1 MKQKAAAFLAVCM
14 TVGSL
19 PAGSAA
25 AVPAETNGTPEDSN
39 VAEIIEFDP
48 VKLKDAMDQAV
59 KNDEMVTPPTVV
71 ASSSDITG
79 FSSAVFELKDAEKL
93 LVTGSDMPD
102 NTDVRIFLAPESEG
116 YGEDGEYSL
125 TGNESMIFMVE
136 NQGGEDQGYQLL
148 FGNRITDVIEV
159 KSKDRLLA
167 EYYNPEDLDKATD
180 SDTATPSESEAF
192 ETESGE
198 DPTATGSETVAAAER
213 SLFDRLTGTMV
224 SYGAELKATASE
236 SGEFGENGRDE
247 AEVPSAPAEENTEDE
262 KEPSLPQETVPETEA
277 PQESVPETEET
288 QESRPEAEAPA
299 ETAPEIETEAAEE
312 EEMNHF
318 TAYDTAVDENGY
330 VRLSSG
336 EISSSLLVV
345 KNSFDKVDAEEGMD
359 EPMAI
364 RFAATKRMAKMA
376 NEGNSIALMS
386 MDDEAETVAD
396 SKLTAAAFFVTTA
409 ANVLANGDDGES
421 PFTVNLYDYAGDDAN
436 GDAAGAVDPNGSQF
450 WGSNW
455 YKTNNYLEKTG
466 LGTRGNWFGFG
477 AIPEDSPISRYRGTI
492 NAGNEGTGYEQNIYQ
507 GIPDIVGGKGKLVST
522 LFPDSQPQNVGENI
536 IKVYPEIT
544 VEAGKEGDEFF
555 QLTEDG
561 TYSYNSSEYN
571 ASYDSTSKTLK
582 RAGEASDANYGFW
595 PFGGTNQAGHKRNN
609 FFGMSLKFDFYKPAD
624 GKYGQ
629 NDEDMIFSFSGDDD
643 VWVYITNNNN
653 PDDSKLVLDIGGN
666 HGRMDGTINFA
677 TGEVVY
683 SNKNAASHERD
694 NRVIYNASTDE
705 EFERLYDENGSY
717 STYTTKIP
725 GWGTDFMKDGEDGN
739 YTLEFYYLERGG
751 ISNCQIQFKLP
762 VIPKRGVTVS
772 KRLSGKLTDAIREN
786 YYNFIVAYSNNFE
799 DLNAVRTGEKTLE
812 ENEGTVSYTAFSP
825 IQGAGESSLANVLE
839 KGQYFYIEEA
849 DAGQASNVSWAV
861 SSSGNSQVSPVESTT
876 AGKYNNRYYSAI
888 YQVPDAEGDTGFL
901 FLCTNEFGS
910 LNPTVKK
917 QAWKDKSITDE
928 GVYDIVL
935 EVTGDEIQSESSS
948 GSSDALNVVF
958 VMDKSQSIS
967 RDDFQGMKDSIVDV
981 ASGLSEGSQ
990 VSIIAF
996 AADGNYGDDYGYD
1009 DPRASKYY
1017 QNVTSGWV
1025 SITGKENDPGIET
1038 IKSDLRSVSRS
1049 GNTHTAAGL
1058 LGAEHMIDQIDPNN
1072 QNPKVVIFMTD
1083 GAPNTYVGE
1092 KKIETYKF
1100 VGAGNGNYVK
1110 RGFIVTWYEEVG
1122 EGKGDYIK
1130 ETSYEYELHENGWGD
1145 EDTAKDKA
1153 IEMLKKVSQ
1162 KASVYTISYKYSSSG
1177 SADDSWM
1184 KVESGNGV
1192 KGYYKAENIDQLKEA
1207 LIGAIESETTS
1218 EKVKNPVV
1226 TDVLSDYVEVYEEA
1240 SITDGR
1246 ITGPK
1251 IYLQDGSV
1259 SPTNDGAKG
1268 EIELLARAEGGEL
1281 RYYVQGSENEII
1293 ATYDPQTKT
1302 IVWNVA
1308 DSLGENE
1315 TKTLTVRVKV
1325 SDQAEYKE
1333 DAVEYPDA
1341 PEKVSGAST
1350 GTHDR
1355 EKGYFSNKSATL
1367 TYDGGEKDFDKPV
1380 VQPVQSYTSLTLKK
1394 EVNGDYPNDWSFRFK
1409 VAFSKPLKDETI
1421 PDPIGNFYVYEKDL
1435 SKDNSEVTIPGVP
1448 IGAQYEVWEVTE
1460 EAELDEDYTVTDV
1473 NYRVTSGQGTVNDN
1487 IVQGKVGETAIE
1499 ITCTNTIEKYNF
1511 IRITKTVSDSSNVAD
1526 PDTEYEFSIYKD
1538 DFDEQ
1543 YQYNVKKAENGIYIS
1558 DPTGTNVIKL
1568 KNSQSVQLRIEPED
1582 KDSNFYIVE
1591 TDSGKAWKTTYEIDN
1606 NGNEIEQKNSNIATV
1621 SGSGDHTV
1629 DFTNYYYNHSII
1641 LTKEVDG
1648 EELQPNMEYPF
1659 TIEFTVEPGKV
1670 LTENDFVI
1678 TAPGGSEWILEN
1690 NKLTGFL
1697 SKDENITI
1705 SELPQYVTG
1714 YKVTENNI
1722 TIQGESYEVVLK
1734 DIKGPDTSTINKAEK
1749 TAENEFNAQ
1758 EDQTDKVIYINQYEY
1773 QYGYLKIN
1781 KWVTDDHDTDAVFT
1795 FKITNTDTNEVFFT
1809 TIKGKGNSSIQ
1820 VPIGTYKVEEVD
1832 STARYEKVSVDP
1844 IDGRVNVTKE
1854 NTEKKP
1860 ATVTFTNQKTTDSY
1874 FSDVSTVV
1882 NTVDDGKFKADPT
1895 PDSLPTSSPQLA
1907 LQMNAGAF
1915 LLPGEIRMQ
1924 PNDGDEM
1931 IQPA

>member
-180 SDTATPSESEAF
+180 SNTATPSESEAF
-192 ETESGE
+192 ETESGK
-198 DPTATGSETVAAAER
+198 DPTATGSEIVAAAER

-224 SYGAELKATASE
+224 AYGAELKATASE
-236 SGEFGENGRDE
+236 NGEFGENGRDE

-277 PQESVPETEET
+277 PQESVPETEVS

-299 ETAPEIETEAAEE
+299 ETAPETETEAAEE

-376 NEGNSIALMS
+376 NEGNGIALMS

-409 ANVLANGDDGES
+409 ANVLENGDDGES
-421 PFTVNLYDYAGDDAN
+421 PFTVNLYDYAGTEQGVTTRDVFNHLTQD
-436 GDAAGAVDPNGSQF
+436 
-450 WGSNW
+450 
-455 YKTNNYLEKTG
+455 YKDSKLIVLNEYLEKETVQESKD
-466 LGTRGNWFGFG
+466 NVFGFG
-477 AIPEDSPISRYRGTI
+477 SEPRGHEMSRYR
-492 NAGNEGTGYEQNIYQ
+492 TGDAENGVPQNIYQ
-507 GIPDIVGGKGKLVST
+507 GIPKKTNNKIFDV
-522 LFPDSQPQNVGENI
+522 LFPDTQPEVSKDI
-536 IKVYPEIT
+536 IQVYPN
-544 VEAGKEGDEFF
+544 VMVRAGDEDSDSFF
-555 QLTEDG
+555 TLVEDG
-561 TYSYNSSEYN
+561 TYT
-571 ASYDSTSKTLK
+571 YDSESYV
-582 RAGEASDANYGFW
+582 SDYDYANNELTRGATKDENNGSGFW
-595 PFGGTNQAGHKRNN
+595 PFGGSNDDFTRDRNN

-624 GKYGQ
+624 GKY
-629 NDEDMIFSFSGDDD
+629 NDEEMVFNFSGDDD
-643 VWVYITNNNN
+643 VWVYITNKRTGER
-653 PDDSKLVLDIGGN
+653 KLVLDMGGN
-666 HGRMDGTINFA
+666 HGRMDGSINFS
-677 TGEVVY
+677 TGAVVY
-683 SNKNAASHERD
+683 SNEFSAADRERPQD
-694 NRVIYNASTDE
+694 VIYNPSDGPDSGEGEMQHAT
-705 EFERLYDENGSY
+705 NGGYSKY
-717 STYTTKIP
+717 STTITD
-725 GWGTDFMKDGEDGN
+725 WGNVDFMEDGQEGE

-751 ISNCQIQFKLP
+751 ISNCKIQFKLP
-762 VIPKRGVTVS
+762 VIPKNGITVA
-772 KRLSGKLTDAIREN
+772 KQLRGKLSDAIKN
-786 YYNFIVAYSNNFE
+786 YNYQLQLVYSE
-799 DLNAVRTGEKTLE
+799 DLEVLNKFRV
-812 ENEGTVSYTAFSP
+812 NEIDDDEVTKVNFDP
-825 IQGAGESSLANVLE
+825 IQGSGESTLHNILEKDVYFYVREIDSGSAGNAQWSLASSE
-839 KGQYFYIEEA
+839 SEA
-849 DAGQASNVSWAV
+849 I
-861 SSSGNSQVSPVESTT
+861 SPVQIE
-876 AGKYNNRYYSAI
+876 GKPTVSGQNASGFYSAI
-888 YQVPDAEGDTGFL
+888 YQVPNEKTGFRIT
-901 FLCTNEFGS
+901 CTNEFGS

-917 QAWKDKSITDE
+917 QAWKDESITDE

-958 VMDKSQSIS
+958 VMDKSGSIS
-967 RDDFQGMKDSIVDV
+967 SSDFTGMKNAVSEI
-981 ASGLSEGSQ
+981 AGELQSGSK
-990 VSIIAF
+990 VSVIAF
-996 AADGNYGDDYGYD
+996 GDDEPQQDACSYD
-1009 DPRASKYY
+1009 DPNAEEYY
-1017 QNVTSGWV
+1017 VNVTEGW
-1025 SITGKENDPGIET
+1025 IEKGENEDFNR
-1038 IKSDLRSVSRS
+1038 DLSTKLNNLEKGGRFEY
-1049 GNTHTAAGL
+1049 THTAAGF
-1058 LGAEHMIDQIDPNN
+1058 LGAKHMLDSLDSDDTNR
-1072 QNPKVVIFMTD
+1072 KVVIFMTD
-1083 GAPNTYVGE
+1083 GQPDAYVSGE
-1092 KKIETYKF
+1092 WSHRYQKYIWKLNKEY
-1100 VGAGNGNYVK
+1100 GD
-1110 RGFIVTWYEEVG
+1110 WS
-1122 EGKGDYIK
+1122 GKAQEAAVEFLQQLSSKADSVYAIGYG
-1130 ETSYEYELHENGWGD
+1130 YGD
-1145 EDTAKDKA
+1145 E
-1153 IEMLKKVSQ
+1153 
-1162 KASVYTISYKYSSSG
+1162 
-1177 SADDSWM
+1177 WM
-1184 KVESGNGV
+1184 QEGHNGV
-1192 KGYYKAENIDQLKEA
+1192 KGYYRANNIDELKEA
-1207 LIGAIESETTS
+1207 LTDAIESETTS

-1226 TDVLSDYVEVYEEA
+1226 TDVLSNYVEVYEGA
-1240 SITDGR
+1240 SVTNVG

-1251 IYLQDGSV
+1251 IYLQNGSV
-1259 SPTNDGAKG
+1259 SHTNNGAKG
-1268 EIELLARAEGGEL
+1268 KIELSARAEGGAL
-1281 RYYVQGSENEII
+1281 QYYVQGSEDEII

-1308 DSLGENE
+1308 DSLGANE

-1325 SDQAEYKE
+1325 SGQAEYKE
-1333 DAVEYPDA
+1333 DGSYDNDPVKLPTSDT
-1341 PEKVSGAST
+1341 T
-1350 GTHDR
+1350 GTHDGK
-1355 EKGYFSNKSATL
+1355 KGYFSNESAIL
-1367 TYDGGEKDFDKPV
+1367 IYDGGKKDFDKPV
-1380 VQPVQSYTSLTLKK
+1380 VQPVQRYTSLTLEKK
-1394 EVNGDYPNDWSFRFK
+1394 VEGNTPDDWSFQFK
-1409 VAFSKPLKDETI
+1409 VAFSKPLKDEAI
-1421 PDPIGNFYVYEKDL
+1421 PTPIDGFYVYERSL
-1435 SKDNSEVTIPGVP
+1435 SKSNPEVTIPGVP
-1448 IGAQYEVWEVTE
+1448 IDAQYKVWEVTE
-1460 EAELDEDYTVTDV
+1460 GAKLDGDYTVTDV
-1473 NYRVTSGQGTVNDN
+1473 NYRVTSGQGTANDN
-1487 IVQGKVGETAIE
+1487 IVQGNVGETAIE
-1499 ITCTNTIEKYNF
+1499 ITCTNTIEQYNF
-1511 IRITKTVSDSSNVAD
+1511 ITITKMVSGNSNVAD
-1526 PDTEYEFSIYKD
+1526 PNTEYRFSIYKGNLSTPYRVK
-1538 DFDEQ
+1538 EKETGS
-1543 YQYNVKKAENGIYIS
+1543 NVYIS
-1558 DPTGTNVIKL
+1558 DPTGTNVINL
-1568 KNSQSVQLRIEPED
+1568 KKNQSVRLRIEPED
-1582 KDSNFYIVE
+1582 KDSDFYIVE
-1591 TDSGKAWKTTYEIDN
+1591 TDSGKAWKTTYKIDN
-1606 NGNEIEQKNSNIATV
+1606 GGAIEQKDRNIAKV
-1621 SGSGDHTV
+1621 SGSEDHIV
-1629 DFTNYYYNHSII
+1629 DFTNYYYNHSIT

-1648 EELQPNMEYPF
+1648 EELQPNMKYPF
-1659 TIEFTVEPGKV
+1659 TIEFTVESGKA
-1670 LTENDFVI
+1670 LTENDFEI
-1678 TAPGGSEWILEN
+1678 TVPEESKWTLAN
-1690 NKLTGFL
+1690 NKLTGSL
-1697 SKDENITI
+1697 SKDESITI

-1714 YKVTENNI
+1714 YKITENDI
-1722 TIQGESYEVVLK
+1722 TIQDKSYEVVLK
-1734 DIKGPDTSTINKAEK
+1734 DIEGLESSKINEAEK

-1758 EDQTDKVIYINQYEY
+1758 EDQADKVTYINQYEY
-1773 QYGYLKIN
+1773 RYGYLKIN
-1781 KWVTDDHDTDAVFT
+1781 KLVTDDHVTDAVFT

-1809 TIKGKGNSSIQ
+1809 TIKGGKNSFIQ

-1882 NTVDDGKFKADPT
+1882 NTIDDGEFTAKPAPKP
-1895 PDSLPTSSPQLA
+1895 LPNSSPQLA